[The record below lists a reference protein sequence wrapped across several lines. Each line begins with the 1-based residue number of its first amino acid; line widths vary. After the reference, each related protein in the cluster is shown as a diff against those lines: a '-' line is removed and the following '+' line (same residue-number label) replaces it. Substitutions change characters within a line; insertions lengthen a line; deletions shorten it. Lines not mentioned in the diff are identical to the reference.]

1 MSTGSHQGPQ
11 YLGKYELRE
20 RLGRGGMAEVWKAF
34 DPQLERYIAIKL
46 LHADLQNDPEFMT
59 RFAREARAIASLH
72 HPNIVQIHDF
82 QISGSA
88 ESNNPLAYMVMDY
101 VEGGT
106 LADYIRH
113 TARARKFPPAEDIMH
128 LFTSIS
134 KAIDYAH
141 QQGMAH
147 RDIKPSNILLDKR
160 ALKASPDAQY
170 QMGEPI
176 LSDFGMVKLLT
187 SSSSTLNRWWLGTP
201 AYISPEQVMGYPGN
215 ELSDIYSLGVILYEI
230 CTGMRP
236 FQGETMHTI
245 MMHHVNTMPP
255 PPVLINQSISLALS
269 AVILR
274 SLAKDPA
281 ARFPSASSM
290 AAALAE
296 ALTSPSAVDLSQTL
310 VVGRPATHNPAEPHL
325 PPALTP
331 SSPSLPIASAS
342 SPFPPAVLSTPV
354 FSAPSSDGQT
364 LPTTPVSNSAGTPP
378 GVYPAQNPPSF
389 TLAQS
394 PPVLAFPPPSP
405 SEKGKRL
412 RGWYIVLIAALMITL
427 IGGGLGAFLVLS
439 HRSPATAVAPT
450 QVVGH
455 AFFVS
460 SGQVNEHSS
469 QGINDEV
476 EIDLQNIPDPAP
488 GKSYYAWLE
497 PDKGM
502 NMAAPILLG
511 TLPVHQGQVHYLYPG
526 DQQHTNL
533 LEITSRFL
541 ITEENA
547 NVLPTIP
554 TPDSSAWRYSA
565 EFPPPSSAHAMD
577 MSNMSDLSVLDH
589 LRHLLAEAPE
599 LKQIGLSGGLD
610 IWLFRNTQKILE
622 WAGSARDD
630 WQGKDT
636 PFMHRQFVRML
647 DYLDGLSFVQADA
660 PGEPVLVDSPLAQ
673 IALLDLSHHRFPS
686 YLYQIDLHLNAM
698 LQSPN
703 VTPGQRLLAARIDI
717 AIKDTIVWLEQ
728 VHQDAVHLVK
738 MSSAQLLQ
746 SSTLSIL
753 DDMVTQA
760 LYAFVGRIDPASGQL
775 EEGVVQVHYDIQ
787 RLATF
792 DIKPY
797 RL

>member
-1 MSTGSHQGPQ
+1 MSTGSHQGSQ

-59 RFAREARAIASLH
+59 RFAREARVIASLH

-82 QISGSA
+82 QISDSS

-106 LADYIRH
+106 LADYIRY

-128 LFTSIS
+128 LFTSIG

-141 QQGMAH
+141 QQGMVH

-170 QMGEPI
+170 QIGEPI
-176 LSDFGMVKLLT
+176 LSDFGIVKLLT

-201 AYISPEQVMGYPGN
+201 SYMAPEQAMGYPGN

-230 CTGMRP
+230 CTGQRP
-236 FQGETMHTI
+236 FQGENTDS
-245 MMHHVNTMPP
+245 MMMQHISTMPP
-255 PPVLINQSISLALS
+255 PPVLINRSIPLALS
-269 AVILR
+269 AVILHG
-274 SLAKDPA
+274 LAKDPA

-296 ALTSPSAVDLSQTL
+296 ALTSPSSVDVSQTY
-310 VVGRPATHNPAEPHL
+310 VVGRPATFTPSEPNL
-325 PPALTP
+325 APTIIP
-331 SSPSLPIASAS
+331 SSPSLPIAGAS
-342 SPFPPAVLSTPV
+342 SPTPPAVLSTPV
-354 FSAPSSDGQT
+354 FSAPSSDRQT
-364 LPTTPVSNSAGTPP
+364 LPTTPVSHSAGTPS
-378 GVYPAQNPPSF
+378 GIYPVQNPPAFAS
-389 TLAQS
+389 TQS
-394 PPVLAFPPPSP
+394 PPVLAFPPTAPSQ
-405 SEKGKRL
+405 KGKRL
-412 RGWYIVLIAALMITL
+412 KGWYIVLLATLMITL
-427 IGGGLGAFLVLS
+427 IGAGFGVFFVLS

-450 QVVGH
+450 QIVGH

-469 QGINDEV
+469 QGINDEF

-511 TLPVHQGQVHYLYPG
+511 ALPVHQGQVHYLYPG

-541 ITEENA
+541 ITEENT

-554 TPDSSAWRYSA
+554 SPDISAWRYSA
-565 EFPPPSSAHAMD
+565 EFPPPSANAMD

-599 LKQIGLSGGLD
+599 LKQVGLSGGLD
-610 IWLFRNTQKILE
+610 IWLFRNTQKVLE

-630 WQGKDT
+630 WQSKDT
-636 PFMHRQFVRML
+636 SFMHRQFVRIL
-647 DYLDGLSFVQADA
+647 DYLDGLSFVQTDA
-660 PGEPVLVDSPLAQ
+660 PGEPVLVDSQPAQ
-673 IALLDLSHHRFPS
+673 IALLDLSQHRFPS
-686 YLYQIDLHLNAM
+686 YLYQIDVHLNAL

-703 VTPGQRLLAARIDI
+703 VTPGQRILSARIDV

-728 VHQDAVHLVK
+728 VHRDTVQLVK
-738 MSSAQLLQ
+738 MSNTQLLQ

-760 LYAFVGRIDPASGQL
+760 LYAFVGRIDPATGQL
-775 EEGVVQVHYDIQ
+775 QEGVVQVHYDIQ

-797 RL
+797 QS